1 MLRTVYSLRTPD
13 KVIAGPGSI
22 QNLKEIISSVNAKNI
37 VIMTDPGIFK
47 IGLADRVKNVFEDM
61 GLNIGIINTIPPE
74 PTVAQVYEIF
84 EQAKG
89 LKADLLVAVGGGSAM
104 DMTKLISVM
113 FTNSSFTANIL
124 DNSLIVNAGIPM
136 VFIPTTAGTGAEAT
150 PNAIV
155 AVPEKETKVGVVSER
170 MIANY
175 VILDPEMTTGLP
187 PSITATTGLDAL
199 SHALECYISAK
210 ANPFSDMYALE
221 AMRLIVNNIRTATSN
236 GTDIDARHAMLLG
249 AFYGG
254 TCIATS
260 GTNAVH
266 MLAYP
271 LGGKLH
277 FPHGTSIAVLIP
289 YVMEYN
295 MDSCIDKFAHIADF
309 VGISEQGMT
318 NEQKA
323 KRFVDELYALNR
335 DLNISANLAQ
345 YNLTEEDLSKMADSA
360 LEITRLA
367 VNNPKPITK
376 EAVIDI
382 YKKLM

>member
-1 MLRTVYSLRTPD
+1 MLKTVYSLRTPD

-22 QNLKEIISSVNAKNI
+22 QNLKDIIKTLNAKNV

-47 IGLADRVKNVFEDM
+47 IGLADKVKNVFEGL
-61 GLNIGIINTIPPE
+61 GLNIGVINTIPPE
-74 PTVAQVYEIF
+74 PTVSQVYDIF

-89 LKADLLVAVGGGSAM
+89 LKADLLVAVGGGSSM
-104 DMTKLISVM
+104 DMTKLVSVM
-113 FTNSSFTANIL
+113 FTNAKFASAIL
-124 DNSLIVNAGIPM
+124 DNSLIVNPGIPM

-155 AVPEKETKVGVVSER
+155 AVPEKETKVGIVSER
-170 MIANY
+170 MIANF

-187 PSITATTGLDAL
+187 PSITSSTGLDAF
-199 SHALECYISAK
+199 SHALECYISTK
-210 ANPFSDMYALE
+210 ANPFSDMFALE
-221 AMRLIVNNIRTATSN
+221 AMRLIFNNIRTATQN
-236 GTDIDARHAMLLG
+236 GSDVDARHAMLL
-249 AFYGG
+249 AAYYGG
-254 TCIATS
+254 TCIATA
-260 GTNAVH
+260 GTNGVH

-277 FPHGTSIAVLIP
+277 FPHGISIAVLIP
-289 YVMEYN
+289 YVMDYN
-295 MDSCIDKFAHIADF
+295 MDSCIEKFAHVADF
-309 VGISEQGMT
+309 IGLNTTGLSDT
-318 NEQKA
+318 QKA
-323 KRFVDELYALNR
+323 KLFVDELYKLNR

-345 YNLTEEDLSKMADSA
+345 YNLTDEDLSKMADSA

-376 EAVIDI
+376 EAVISI